1 MLHFSHSL
9 LRLTITR
16 AAFTLACATLLL
28 CLGADRVAARKPNKA
43 LSRVVP
49 VSVEVILSD
58 NLVAP
63 DESITVTAIARD
75 REGEAVNDPT
85 LEYDIRIVQRG
96 LVTGNF
102 PVVEGNIIRFP
113 KVSKRLLNPNPETD
127 PNGEY
132 VDADPTD
139 PNYGIETGGAY
150 VVTAKLR
157 RTFLSGRA
165 AVFVLPTGTARITV
179 RTKRYGDQ
187 LLAALN
193 EMTTALGASDPQA
206 IESARARLQAIA
218 ADPDNSYD
226 VLKVNQV
233 VSPPNGFLVTPA
245 QLIGAGF
252 QPATDDSPYSNILDT
267 LRNQVSQSRLRIDQ
281 INPAQITQA
290 DIDSLQS
297 ALATYTDA
305 SRTLATLRPST
316 LGVIQ
321 HSEKL
326 NLVVSSEITRLFDTI
341 TRKALAIAANV
352 PAPGSA
358 SERLAPDDIGD
369 FFFTTFAILTDI
381 TGFARGNIIEL
392 SITAG
397 NSIANVIGA
406 GLINR
411 RSTGGLVLEWVQA
424 SASGAYTCPMYP
436 NTFIGGQGF
445 STRPEKM
452 LVLLI
457 GCVDSQL
464 LRNLMGFGP
473 VEDIAAAIRLIGS
486 IRSVVASLGRDQGIT
501 ADATPD
507 YVITDY
513 LYEYQI
519 YFNNGWPRVNQGR
532 LPCVG
537 TIILFN
543 YETGRFA
550 ATNSNFLPHC
560 G

>member
-1 MLHFSHSL
+1 MLHFSHP
-9 LRLTITR
+9 LRLTVAR
-16 AAFTLACATLLL
+16 AAFTCACAALLL
-28 CLGADRVAARKPNKA
+28 LLSAGPVAAQKQQKPLA
-43 LSRVVP
+43 RSIP
-49 VSVEVILSD
+49 VSVEVLLSD

-75 REGEAVNDPT
+75 REGEAINDPT

-96 LVTGNF
+96 IVTGN
-102 PVVEGNIIRFP
+102 PPMVEGNIIHFP
-113 KVSKRLLNPNPETD
+113 KVSKRLVNPNPAID

-150 VVTAKLR
+150 VITAKLR
-157 RTFLSGRA
+157 RSFISGRA
-165 AVFVLPTGTARITV
+165 IVFVLPTGTAKITV

-187 LLAALN
+187 LVAALSA
-193 EMTTALGASDPQA
+193 MTQALGAADPQA
-206 IESARARLQAIA
+206 IESARAQLQAIA
-218 ADPDNSYD
+218 ADSDNSYD

-252 QPATDDSPYSNILDT
+252 QATADDGPYSTILDT
-267 LRNQVSQSRLRIDQ
+267 LQNQISQVRLCINQ

-290 DIDSLQS
+290 DIDALQS
-297 ALATYTDA
+297 ALDTYRTT
-305 SRTLATLRPST
+305 SQTLATLHPST

-326 NLVVSSEITRLFDTI
+326 NRVVSSEITKLLDTI
-341 TRKALAIAANV
+341 TQKAIDIAANI
-352 PAPGSA
+352 PALSKTTRRQKPT
-358 SERLAPDDIGD
+358 DIVG
-369 FFFTTFAILTDI
+369 FFFTTFGMLTNAS
-381 TGFARGNIIEL
+381 GFATGNIIEL

-397 NSIANVIGA
+397 NSIGA
-406 GLINR
+406 RLINR
-411 RSTGGLVLEWVQA
+411 RSNGELVLEWVQA
-424 SASGAYTCPMYP
+424 SSSGTYTCPLYQ
-436 NTFIGGQGF
+436 NTFVGGQGF
-445 STRPEKM
+445 STEPGNM
-452 LVLLI
+452 LVVLM

-464 LRNLMGFGP
+464 IRNLMTFNP
-473 VEDIAAAIRLIGS
+473 RADIAAAIRLIGS
-486 IRSVVASLGRDQGIT
+486 IRSIAASLGRDQGIT
-501 ADATPD
+501 ADAIPD

-513 LYEYQI
+513 LFECQI

-543 YETGRFA
+543 LETGSFA
-550 ATNSNFLPHC
+550 ATNSIFLPHC